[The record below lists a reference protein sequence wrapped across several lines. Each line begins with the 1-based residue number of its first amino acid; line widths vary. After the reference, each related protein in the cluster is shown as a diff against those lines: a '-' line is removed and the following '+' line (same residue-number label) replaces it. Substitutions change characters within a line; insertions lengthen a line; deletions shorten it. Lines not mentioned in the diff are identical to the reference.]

1 MNDVDIRQNF
11 HKKILRR
18 QHTQKD
24 TLVIDELGLNHG
36 KCRADIA
43 VINGHLAAYE
53 IKSNNDSLR
62 RLEEQVKSYNAV
74 FDKVSIVVGDRYIKT
89 IQNYI
94 PEWWGVIL
102 SVRGPRGAVNFDTI
116 REARTN
122 KNIDPISI
130 AQLLWRNEAEEILQ
144 QKKLSPRILR
154 QPRVVLYEYLV
165 DTLNI
170 CELRKFVIEYF
181 RKRKTGDVS
190 NYLLNMMVSA
200 DLHPFSKVTCCGAPI
215 CTFPNILLPP

>member
-18 QHTQKD
+18 QHAQKD

-43 VINGHLAAYE
+43 VINGHLAGYE

-74 FDKVSIVVGDRYIKT
+74 FDRISIVVGDRYINS

-94 PEWWGVIL
+94 PEWWGVIVSL
-102 SVRGPRGAVNFDTI
+102 RGSRGAVNFDTI
-116 REARTN
+116 RAARTN

-144 QKKLSPRILR
+144 KKQMPPKILR
-154 QPRVVLYEYLV
+154 QPRAVLYEYLV
-165 DTLNI
+165 NTLNI
-170 CELRKFVIEYF
+170 CELRKFVREYF
-181 RKRKTGDVS
+181 KKRRNWRCLESPSQDDG
-190 NYLLNMMVSA
+190 
-200 DLHPFSKVTCCGAPI
+200 
-215 CTFPNILLPP
+215 